1 MIKKIIRLHKFFM
14 KEGLDFVRI
23 NPIIYESYERN
34 GVYVEIKNKGEITLK
49 NKLYIP
55 IAYIRFMYASLIK
68 DSKFNI

>member
-1 MIKKIIRLHKFFM
+1 MIKKFIRLHKFFM

-34 GVYVEIKNKGEITLK
+34 GVYIEIKNKGKITLK

-55 IAYIRFMYASLIK
+55 IAYIRFIYASLIK